1 MSDPSDSMSNMSM
14 FNMMAGADEDYN
26 TRYGSTH
33 GWQEAFRRVKPIPRR
48 AAQLNM
54 TNVVTSV
61 GLETTT
67 EVVDYFLDHL
77 LRAPLAEE
85 DRQTL
90 IDFLTHE
97 LGTDQIELTVT
108 YLEEPVRHL
117 VHLIM
122 SAPEYQLG

>member
-1 MSDPSDSMSNMSM
+1 MSNMSM

-33 GWQEAFRRVKPIPRR
+33 GWQEAFRRVKPIPRH

-54 TNVVTSV
+54 SNVVTSA
-61 GLETTT
+61 GLTTTT
-67 EVVDYFLDHL
+67 EVVDYFLGRL
-77 LRAPLAEE
+77 LRVPLAEE
-85 DRQTL
+85 DRQAL
-90 IDFLTHE
+90 IGFLTNE